1 MSKNYRNVDYWESKP
16 EIVKIFDDLDSL
28 LDFCR
33 FEMLPFN
40 EADLY
45 NRSSHVW
52 RSYENS
58 KRGYRD
64 DNKPREWKKQYNRSG
79 NTNRNNYQR

>member
-1 MSKNYRNVDYWESKP
+1 MAKNYRNVDYWESKP
-16 EIVKIFDDLDSL
+16 EIVKIFDDLDNL

-58 KRGYRD
+58 KRPRREFS
-64 DNKPREWKKQYNRSG
+64 NKEWKPRG
-79 NTNRNNYQR
+79 HNNYRSRTQ